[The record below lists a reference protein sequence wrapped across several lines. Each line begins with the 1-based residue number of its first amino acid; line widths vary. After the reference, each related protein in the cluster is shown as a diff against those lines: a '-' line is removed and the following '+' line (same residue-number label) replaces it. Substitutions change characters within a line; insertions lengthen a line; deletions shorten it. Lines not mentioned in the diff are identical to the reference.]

1 LAPVATEGGPIAS
14 SDPAASSPSTVVEH
28 AASAPPSL
36 VLEGVSVQF
45 GGLHALSD
53 VSFQVNS
60 GEIVGLIGPN
70 GAGKTTVFNVI
81 CGFVKPTAG
90 HVQFPMAKSWKGDSL
105 AIRVVLWL
113 PRAIGRRSS
122 VARRM
127 GHRFTQAGRAIATF
141 VGRCGSMARSGAS
154 RVLRIVRVQVP
165 EKNRHLRPSQL
176 ARAGVS
182 RTLQGVGLFPHL
194 TVLENVM
201 AGGQTRPHGGFFT
214 SLFALPQGVRA
225 DRMLRDEA
233 LSQLDRLGVASFAA
247 RMPGE
252 IPYGVAKKVA
262 VARALMCRPS
272 LLLLDEPASGLD
284 ESELEEFAAHIVEL
298 RSEMAVL
305 LVEHNMGFVM
315 PLVDRLV
322 VLDFG
327 EVIAT
332 GRPSDVQQD
341 PAVIEAYLGVE
352 Q

>member
-1 LAPVATEGGPIAS
+1 M
-14 SDPAASSPSTVVEH
+14 VVEH
-28 AASAPPSL
+28 ASTITPSL

-45 GGLHALSD
+45 GGLRALSD

-90 HVQFPMAKSWKGDSL
+90 HVQFPMAKSWKGDSPT
-105 AIRVVLWL
+105 VKFVLWL
-113 PRAIGRRSS
+113 PRALGRRSR
-122 VARRM
+122 ATRRL
-127 GHRFTQAGRAIATF
+127 GDRLTQAGRKVAAM
-141 VGRCGSMARSGAS
+141 VLRWRAAVRSGLS
-154 RVLRIVRVQVP
+154 RALRVVGVRVP
-165 EKNRHLRPSQL
+165 EKNPHLRPSQL

-201 AGGQTRPHGGFFT
+201 AGGQTRPHGGFLT

-247 RMPGE
+247 RMPGQ

-284 ESELEEFAAHIVEL
+284 ETELEEFATHIVEL

-332 GRPSDVQQD
+332 GRPSEVQAD
-341 PAVIEAYLGVE
+341 PAVIEAYLGI
-352 Q
+352 QQ